1 MLPCGH
7 AEQCIP
13 KLGAGDR
20 QKQCEQPTNC
30 ERDPKQIVSGWC
42 GSYAPGAQPLPEPPQ
57 HTALAT
63 MGCNAAGDSRF
74 GSRDLH
80 MAAAA
85 ITRKARKLLAAPFA
99 GTWAAKGLALGLLSQ
114 HPSHIRTVFEFT
126 SHVGIHS
133 VLVVLS
139 CRVLRSLLA
148 HASSTLAF
156 CVFGTLANLSM
167 SVCGTHAAAATA

>member
-1 MLPCGH
+1 MLPCGR
-7 AEQCIP
+7 AQQRIL

-20 QKQCEQPTNC
+20 QKQCEKWFSRLSRNC
-30 ERDPKQIVSGWC
+30 ERVPSKILSGWC

-74 GSRDLH
+74 GSRELH

-99 GTWAAKGLALGLLSQ
+99 GTWAAKD
-114 HPSHIRTVFEFT
+114 
-126 SHVGIHS
+126 
-133 VLVVLS
+133 
-139 CRVLRSLLA
+139 
-148 HASSTLAF
+148 
-156 CVFGTLANLSM
+156 
-167 SVCGTHAAAATA
+167 